1 MTFPAKEKKLSL
13 ESPVFFFEDFFRKTL
28 ERRLPLYAM
37 ACSLFLEFFDVSRG
51 FVEVNLI

>member
-1 MTFPAKEKKLSL
+1 MTALRQKKLSL

-28 ERRLPLYAM
+28 ERRLPLYAI
-37 ACSLFLEFFDVSRG
+37 AYRLFLEFLDVSGG

>member
-13 ESPVFFFEDFFRKTL
+13 ESPVFFFKDFFRKTL